1 MRLELLAMGPVV
13 DPYTQGGDPFSRR
26 DRRRVTNDGNEIT
39 RRTRRYAQYAKAALA
54 IVERHPL
61 DGAGE
66 HLAVRHGGRQQRGH
80 RLDYYLCLRVWRVRQ
95 ADRGLQAQSTTN

>member
-1 MRLELLAMGPVV
+1 MCFELLAMGPVV
-13 DPYTQGGDPFSRR
+13 DPYTRGGDPFSCG

-39 RRTRRYAQYAKAALA
+39 MRTRLYAQHAKAALA

-80 RLDYYLCLRVWRVRQ
+80 ELDYCLCLGV
-95 ADRGLQAQSTTN
+95 